1 MKCLEQDQ
9 KTCDSWELDPACMA
23 MASGPVP
30 ASLHGPVKN
39 PLERTRMVITVA

>member
-1 MKCLEQDQ
+1 
-9 KTCDSWELDPACMA
+9 MA